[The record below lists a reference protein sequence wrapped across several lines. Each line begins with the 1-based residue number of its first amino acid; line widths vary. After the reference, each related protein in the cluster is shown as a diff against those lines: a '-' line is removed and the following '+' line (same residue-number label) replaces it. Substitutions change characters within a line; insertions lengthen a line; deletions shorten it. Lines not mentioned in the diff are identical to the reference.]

1 MIKTI
6 SSSLHHILI
15 EPEAPTGGNH
25 PTVIMLHGLGADE
38 HDLAGLAQ
46 YLDSR
51 LLTIA
56 VRAPYTLEWGGYKWY
71 DFLEMGKPE
80 PRMFKE
86 SCDKLSDFVDDVSL
100 HYPVDQRQLYLL
112 GFSMGTVM
120 SLAMA
125 LSAPQR
131 FRGVVANSGYLA
143 ENTHLEYRWNEVNAL
158 GFFVAH
164 GLYDQVIP
172 VQASRIIKEKLDAAK
187 ARVDYH
193 EYPMAH
199 EIGQQSLS
207 DMARWLSQQIDGAKS
222 M

>member
-1 MIKTI
+1 
-6 SSSLHHILI
+6 
-15 EPEAPTGGNH
+15 
-25 PTVIMLHGLGADE
+25 
-38 HDLAGLAQ
+38 
-46 YLDSR
+46 
-51 LLTIA
+51 
-56 VRAPYTLEWGGYKWY
+56 
-71 DFLEMGKPE
+71 
-80 PRMFKE
+80 MFKE